1 MTRFGYVMTTYF
13 AVMSVGVLS
22 FFPVTPRLIWN
33 ASASMPIGFYT
44 IAPAERLDV
53 TDLVVVNAP
62 EPLASFLAE
71 RHYLPLGVPLL
82 KRVAALPGQQVC
94 RRGAHVTVDGIDMG
108 DALARDRLG
117 RELPT
122 WQGCRRIA
130 DDEVFLMN
138 WWVEDSLDGRYFG
151 PLPATSIVGRALP
164 LWTDEEGTGQFEW
177 RAPTR

>member
-13 AVMSVGVLS
+13 SALSVGILS
-22 FFPVTPRLIWN
+22 FVPVAPKLIWN

-44 IAPAERLDV
+44 VAPAASLEV
-53 TDLVVVNAP
+53 TDLVVVDPP
-62 EPLASFLAE
+62 ERLASFLAE
-71 RHYLPLGVPLL
+71 RHYLPRGVPLL

-94 RRGAHVTVDGIDMG
+94 RRDTTISIDGVETAI
-108 DALARDRLG
+108 ALGRDRLG

-122 WQGCRRIA
+122 WQGCRRVAA
-130 DDEVFLMN
+130 DELFLMN

-151 PLPATSIVGRALP
+151 PLPATSIVGRAIP

-177 RAPTR
+177 HAPTR

>member
-1 MTRFGYVMTTYF
+1 MTRFGYTMTTYLT
-13 AVMSVGVLS
+13 VMSVGAVS
-22 FFPVTPRLIWN
+22 FFPGVPKLIWN

-44 IAPAERLDV
+44 ITPTDRLEV

-71 RHYLPLGVPLL
+71 RRYLPRGVPLL
-82 KRVAALPGQQVC
+82 KRVAGLPGQQVC
-94 RRGAHVTVDGIDMG
+94 RRGVHITVDGIDMG
-108 DALARDRLG
+108 DALARDHLG
-117 RELPT
+117 RELPA

-138 WWVEDSLDGRYFG
+138 WWRDDSLDGRYFG
-151 PLPATSIVGRALP
+151 PLPASAIVGHALP
-164 LWTDEEGTGQFEW
+164 LWTDEQGTGQFEW

>member
-22 FFPVTPRLIWN
+22 FFPVTPQLIWN

-71 RHYLPLGVPLL
+71 RRYLPLGVPLL

-177 RAPTR
+177 RASTR

>member
-1 MTRFGYVMTTYF
+1 
-13 AVMSVGVLS
+13 MSVGVLS
-22 FFPVTPRLIWN
+22 FCPVTPRLIWN

-71 RHYLPLGVPLL
+71 RRYLPLGVPLL

-108 DALARDRLG
+108 NALARDRLG
-117 RELPT
+117 RELPA
-122 WQGCRRIA
+122 WRGCRRIA
-130 DDEVFLMN
+130 DNEVFLMN

>member
-1 MTRFGYVMTTYF
+1 MTRFGYVVTTYF
-13 AVMSVGVLS
+13 AAMSIGVGS
-22 FFPVTPRLIWN
+22 FVPVTPRLIWN

-44 IAPAERLDV
+44 IAPPDRLEV

-62 EPLASFLAE
+62 EPLSSFLAE
-71 RHYLPLGVPLL
+71 RHYLPRGVPLL
-82 KRVAALPGQQVC
+82 KRVAGLPGQEVC
-94 RRGAHVTVDGIDMG
+94 RHGMHVTVDGIDMG
-108 DALARDRLG
+108 DALVRDRLG
-117 RELPT
+117 RQLPI

-130 DDEVFLMN
+130 DGEVFLMN

-151 PLPATSIVGRALP
+151 PLPASAIVSHALP

>member
-13 AVMSVGVLS
+13 SALSVGILS
-22 FFPVTPRLIWN
+22 FVPVAPKLIWN
-33 ASASMPIGFYT
+33 ASASLPIGFYT
-44 IAPAERLDV
+44 IAPAQHLDV
-53 TDLVVVNAP
+53 TDLVAVDPP
-62 EPLASFLAE
+62 EPLVSFLAE
-71 RHYLPLGVPLL
+71 RRYLSRGVPLL
-82 KRVAALPGQQVC
+82 KRVAGLPGQQVC
-94 RRGAHVTVDGIDMG
+94 RSGSHVTVDGIDMG

-117 RELPT
+117 RDLPA

-151 PLPATSIVGRALP
+151 PLPVTSIIGRAMP
-164 LWTDEEGTGQFEW
+164 LWTDEEGTGRFEW

>member
-13 AVMSVGVLS
+13 SALSVGILS
-22 FFPVTPRLIWN
+22 FFPVAPKLVWN

-44 IAPAERLDV
+44 IGSAQHLEV
-53 TDLVVVNAP
+53 TDLIAVDAP

-71 RHYLPLGVPLL
+71 RRYLPRGVPLL
-82 KRVAALPGQQVC
+82 KRIAGLPGQYVC
-94 RRGAHVTVDGIDMG
+94 RDGAHVTVDGIDMG
-108 DALARDRLG
+108 DALMRDRLG
-117 RELPT
+117 RELPA

-151 PLPATSIVGRALP
+151 PLPVTSIIGRAVP
-164 LWTDEEGTGQFEW
+164 LWTDEEDAGRFEW

>member
-62 EPLASFLAE
+62 EPLASFLAG
-71 RHYLPLGVPLL
+71 RRYLPLGVPLL

-164 LWTDEEGTGQFEW
+164 LWTDEEGTGQFER

>member
-1 MTRFGYVMTTYF
+1 MTRFGYAMTTYF
-13 AVMSVGVLS
+13 TVMSIGVVS
-22 FFPVTPRLIWN
+22 FFPVAPKLIWN

-44 IAPAERLDV
+44 IMPADRLEV

-71 RHYLPLGVPLL
+71 RRYVPRGVPLL
-82 KRVAALPGQQVC
+82 KRVAGLPGQQVC
-94 RRGAHVTVDGIDMG
+94 RRGVRITVDGIDMG
-108 DALARDRLG
+108 DALVRDRLG
-117 RELPT
+117 RELPA

-130 DDEVFLMN
+130 DNEIFLMN

-151 PLPATSIVGRALP
+151 PLPASAIVGHALP

-177 RAPTR
+177 RAPMR